1 MDESSIWADVST
13 VISIALTIPFLCYCV
28 EVAYLWWPS
37 FKKSFD
43 EGEELASSK
52 LAKGIWIGF
61 VSNFFDNL
69 YWGVTW
75 FAFYMQWPI
84 ALAFLAAGPLVN
96 IFFRQTGGV
105 LAALNHVEAATELH
119 KDEQPKY
126 RKYYWVAGIV
136 VGIFLWVLK

>member
-1 MDESSIWADVST
+1 MEESNLLADLST

-28 EVAYLWWPS
+28 EIAILWWPS
-37 FKKSFD
+37 LKKSYKKGGD
-43 EGEELASSK
+43 SAQGK

-84 ALAFLAAGPLVN
+84 AYLLLATGPLVN

-105 LAALNHVEAATELH
+105 IAAYNHVEAATEIH
-119 KDEQPKY
+119 GEKKVSY
-126 RKYYWVAGIV
+126 RKYYWIAGVIV
-136 VGIFLWVLK
+136 GVTLWIFK

>member
-1 MDESSIWADVST
+1 MNESSIWADVST

-28 EVAYLWWPS
+28 EIAVLWWPE
-37 FKKSFD
+37 FKKSM
-43 EGEELASSK
+43 GKGKTSAQGK

-75 FAFYMQWPI
+75 FAFYMQWPAAI
-84 ALAFLAAGPLVN
+84 ALLACGPLVN

-105 LAALNHVEAATELH
+105 VAAFNHVEAASEVN
-119 KDEQPKY
+119 KVKSPKY

-136 VGIFLWVLK
+136 VGIVLWVFK